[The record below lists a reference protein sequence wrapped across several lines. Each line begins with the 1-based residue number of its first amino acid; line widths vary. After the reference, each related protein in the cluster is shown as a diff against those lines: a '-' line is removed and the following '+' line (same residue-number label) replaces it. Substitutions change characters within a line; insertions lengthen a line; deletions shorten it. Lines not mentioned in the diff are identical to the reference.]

1 MRSQSVMSL
10 MVLALGMT
18 ACGDGAPKWEA
29 QTQLVG
35 SEITGSS
42 VVLEWPAPVDN
53 DGIKAYSIRQ
63 NDTLLAQI
71 EGTVTRYKAENLAGM
86 TEYRFEVAAQD
97 QKGNWS
103 EPLKHTLKTGDA
115 EAPRWAEDASV
126 ETSMESKGPL
136 GTAVTFTW
144 TEAADNVLVTGYRV
158 MREEDGEVLGEVAA
172 AGREFVHQSID
183 VDGRYRVEARDAA
196 GNWSTGGPTAR
207 VWANK
212 GLRPMLRSQG
222 LLRQTVE
229 GFEPPALPLMQAP
242 TLVEP

>member
-1 MRSQSVMSL
+1 MRLRFLLVGVVFGL
-10 MVLALGMT
+10 V
-18 ACGDGAPKWEA
+18 ACGDGAPRWEE

-35 SEITGSS
+35 SEITGTT
-42 VVLEWPAPVDN
+42 VVLEWPVPEDA

-97 QKGNWS
+97 KKGNWS
-103 EPLKHTLKTGDA
+103 APLKKAFKTGDA
-115 EAPRWAEDASV
+115 EAPTWSAQAEV
-126 ETSMESKGPL
+126 ETSIESKGPL

-144 TEAADNVLVTGYRV
+144 TEALDNVAVTGYRV
-158 MREEDGEVLGEVAA
+158 VREEDGELLGEVAA

-183 VDGRYRVEARDAA
+183 VDGRYRVEARDEA
-196 GNWSTGGPTAR
+196 GNWSSGGPTAR

-222 LLRQTVE
+222 FLRQPVQ

-242 TLVEP
+242 TLGTQE